1 MAVLRDV
8 RETVLDGQLGFSG
21 RSGSGIS
28 VRIGPSPYRQRQ
40 AHYHHRR
47 HDRRYHQGAPG
58 ALPSGRLRHGF
69 RPVWRRRV
77 YCLPV
82 AASTAGT
89 VGEVEKEGKGG
100 GTLTASGSPY
110 NAFAV
115 VVRITAQGTLNTAA
129 FTYSI
134 DGGNNFSDEITVP
147 VAGKYELPGTGL
159 TLTFAAAQE
168 EADSSFQVGDMWSFS
183 TTAPAMTK
191 GDALAAARKIKD
203 FSEEF
208 ELAACGGRER
218 SGSVGSHGR
227 GPQ

>member
-28 VRIGPSPYRQRQ
+28 VRIGPSPIVSDKLIIITGDMTADTIKERLGRSPLADSVMDSVQF
-40 AHYHHRR
+40 
-47 HDRRYHQGAPG
+47 GA
-58 ALPSGRLRHGF
+58 A
-69 RPVWRRRV
+69 RV

-191 GDALAAARKIKD
+191 GVALRH
-203 FSEEF
+203 
-208 ELAACGGRER
+208 GG
-218 SGSVGSHGR
+218 
-227 GPQ
+227 GPQDQGLFRRI

>member
-1 MAVLRDV
+1 M
-8 RETVLDGQLGFSG
+8 
-21 RSGSGIS
+21 GSS
-28 VRIGPSPYRQRQ
+28 ASPEGPAPGSASASAPPYRQRQ

-58 ALPSGRLRHGF
+58 ALPLADSVMDSVQFGAA
-69 RPVWRRRV
+69 RV

-147 VAGKYELPGTGL
+147 VAGKYELPGL
-159 TLTFAAAQE
+159 
-168 EADSSFQVGDMWSFS
+168 DSRSPLRQLRRRRTVLSRWAICGAS
-183 TTAPAMTK
+183 AP
-191 GDALAAARKIKD
+191 R
-203 FSEEF
+203 
-208 ELAACGGRER
+208 
-218 SGSVGSHGR
+218 
-227 GPQ
+227 PPP